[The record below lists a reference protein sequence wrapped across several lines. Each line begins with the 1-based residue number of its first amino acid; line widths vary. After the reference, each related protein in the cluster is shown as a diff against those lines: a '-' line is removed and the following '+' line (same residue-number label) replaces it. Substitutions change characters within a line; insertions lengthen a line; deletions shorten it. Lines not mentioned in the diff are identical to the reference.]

1 MNSFDDKTV
10 RLSRSPLSTGQG
22 SDADVAT
29 RPRAI
34 VDEAPNAL
42 PVGTRLAEFE
52 LLGLIG
58 EGGFGIVY
66 LAYDTQLRR
75 NVALKEYMPAS
86 LASRHGLSEVTVR
99 SERHEEAFVAG
110 LKSFVNEARMLAQF
124 DHPALVKVHRFWEAN
139 STAYMVMPYYEGTTL
154 KDALRQMPA
163 PPSEALLLN
172 LLGPLVDALGVLHR
186 AQCFHRDISPDNI
199 IILKDS
205 GRPVLLD
212 FGAARQIIGDL
223 TQALTVILKTGYAP
237 VEQYAQVVSLNQ
249 GPWTDVYALAATI
262 YCAIRGTT
270 PPASVGRIVN
280 DTYVP
285 LAEAAAG
292 WYSDRF
298 LGAVDHALGIMPAD
312 RPQSI
317 EAFADE
323 LGVTK
328 PASVTPARMPF
339 ETEAPAPAA
348 ARNDV
353 GKAPTLKVPGRAT
366 RGASRSPASTTAR
379 VGKPMIAGLAAVVL
393 IVVSAGGAG
402 WRYWRSTDQ
411 ERHAASPLPAERVI
425 VEPSGASSPPAVS
438 AYRPAASELPSQRAA
453 ETPPQRASE
462 APSQRAFEPPSQ
474 RASETPPQRT
484 SEPPP
489 KQASEPPPQPPASPA
504 PKNTARVAP
513 PAASFP
519 EEKKTTPPQE
529 KPGLEGRV
537 TVVLD
542 SGALVIAGHVVNLY
556 AIRGEDGA
564 QAEALKRYINARGG
578 RLVCHTRTDDAYQCL
593 LRGEDIAER
602 AVRNG
607 WARSREGAP
616 GAYVAAENE
625 ARSGRRGIWA
635 M

>member
-10 RLSRSPLSTGQG
+10 RLSRSPLSTEQG

-52 LLGLIG
+52 ILGLIG

-66 LAYDTQLRR
+66 LAWDTQLRR

-86 LASRHGLSEVTVR
+86 LASRHGHSEVTVR

-172 LLGPLVDALGVLHR
+172 LLGPLVDALGALHR

-285 LAEAAAG
+285 LVEAAAG
-292 WYSDRF
+292 WYSERF

-328 PASVTPARMPF
+328 PASATSSRMPF
-339 ETEAPAPAA
+339 EADVPATVAASLAASVA
-348 ARNDV
+348 ARNDL
-353 GKAPTLKVPGRAT
+353 GKAPTQQAPGRAT
-366 RGASRSPASTTAR
+366 RSASQTPD
-379 VGKPMIAGLAAVVL
+379 KH
-393 IVVSAGGAG
+393 GGARWQADDRRARG
-402 WRYWRSTDQ
+402 ARPHCRCG
-411 ERHAASPLPAERVI
+411 RRRGMAVLALHAS
-425 VEPSGASSPPAVS
+425 ASS
-438 AYRPAASELPSQRAA
+438 AADG
-453 ETPPQRASE
+453 
-462 APSQRAFEPPSQ
+462 
-474 RASETPPQRT
+474 
-484 SEPPP
+484 
-489 KQASEPPPQPPASPA
+489 
-504 PKNTARVAP
+504 VA
-513 PAASFP
+513 
-519 EEKKTTPPQE
+519 
-529 KPGLEGRV
+529 
-537 TVVLD
+537 D
-542 SGALVIAGHVVNLY
+542 SG
-556 AIRGEDGA
+556 
-564 QAEALKRYINARGG
+564 
-578 RLVCHTRTDDAYQCL
+578 
-593 LRGEDIAER
+593 
-602 AVRNG
+602 
-607 WARSREGAP
+607 
-616 GAYVAAENE
+616 
-625 ARSGRRGIWA
+625 
-635 M
+635 

>member
-10 RLSRSPLSTGQG
+10 RLSRSPLSTEQG
-22 SDADVAT
+22 SDTDVAT

-52 LLGLIG
+52 ILGLIG

-66 LAYDTQLRR
+66 LAWDTQLRR

-86 LASRHGLSEVTVR
+86 LASRHGHSEVTVR

-172 LLGPLVDALGVLHR
+172 LLGPLVDALGALHR

-285 LAEAAAG
+285 LVEAAAG
-292 WYSDRF
+292 WYSERF

-328 PASVTPARMPF
+328 PASATSSRMAF
-339 ETEAPAPAA
+339 EAERAC
-348 ARNDV
+348 DCGCV
-353 GKAPTLKVPGRAT
+353 FGRVCGCAE
-366 RGASRSPASTTAR
+366 RSRQGADPASTRAR
-379 VGKPMIAGLAAVVL
+379 DAKREPNSDKH
-393 IVVSAGGAG
+393 VSARWQADDRRARGARPHCRCG
-402 WRYWRSTDQ
+402 RR
-411 ERHAASPLPAERVI
+411 RGMAVLALH
-425 VEPSGASSPPAVS
+425 ASSSS
-438 AYRPAASELPSQRAA
+438 AADG
-453 ETPPQRASE
+453 
-462 APSQRAFEPPSQ
+462 
-474 RASETPPQRT
+474 
-484 SEPPP
+484 
-489 KQASEPPPQPPASPA
+489 
-504 PKNTARVAP
+504 VA
-513 PAASFP
+513 
-519 EEKKTTPPQE
+519 
-529 KPGLEGRV
+529 
-537 TVVLD
+537 D
-542 SGALVIAGHVVNLY
+542 SG
-556 AIRGEDGA
+556 
-564 QAEALKRYINARGG
+564 
-578 RLVCHTRTDDAYQCL
+578 
-593 LRGEDIAER
+593 
-602 AVRNG
+602 
-607 WARSREGAP
+607 
-616 GAYVAAENE
+616 
-625 ARSGRRGIWA
+625 
-635 M
+635 

>member
-1 MNSFDDKTV
+1 MNSYDDKTV
-10 RLSRSPLSTGQG
+10 RLSRSPLSTEQG

-52 LLGLIG
+52 ILGLIG

-86 LASRHGLSEVTVR
+86 LASRHGHSEVTVR

-172 LLGPLVDALGVLHR
+172 LLGPLVDALGALHR

-285 LAEAAAG
+285 LVEAAAG
-292 WYSDRF
+292 WYSERF

-328 PASVTPARMPF
+328 SASATSSRMSF
-339 ETEAPAPAA
+339 ETETPAPVASSASARASVA

-353 GKAPTLKVPGRAT
+353 GKAPTQQAPGRAT
-366 RGASRSPASTTAR
+366 RGASQTPASTAAR
-379 VGKPMIAGLAAVVL
+379 MGKPMIAGLAALGLVV
-393 IVVSAGGAG
+393 VAAGGAG
-402 WRYWRSTDQ
+402 WRYWHSTHPEQ
-411 ERHAASPLPAERVI
+411 QTVSPIPAQRTI
-425 VEPSGASSPPAVS
+425 VETPAP
-438 AYRPAASELPSQRAA
+438 ARPPAASELPSQRASA
-453 ETPPQRASE
+453 SPP
-462 APSQRAFEPPSQ
+462 Q
-474 RASETPPQRT
+474 RASETPPQHT
-484 SEPPP
+484 SEPPQQ
-489 KQASEPPPQPPASPA
+489 QASEPPPQPPATPA
-504 PKNTARVAP
+504 PKNTARVPP
-513 PAASFP
+513 PATSLA
-519 EEKKTTPPQE
+519 EEKKTPPAQE

-542 SGALVIAGHVVNLY
+542 SSALVVAGRVVNLY
-556 AIRGEDGA
+556 GIRGEDGV
-564 QAEALKRYINARGG
+564 QAEALRRYISARGG

-607 WARSREGAP
+607 WARSRAGAP